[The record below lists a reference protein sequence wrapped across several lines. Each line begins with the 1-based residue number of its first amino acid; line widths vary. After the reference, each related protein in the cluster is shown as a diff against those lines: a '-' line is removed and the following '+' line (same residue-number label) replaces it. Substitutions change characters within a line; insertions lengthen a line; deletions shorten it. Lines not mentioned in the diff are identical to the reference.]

1 MKSAIVKASLLAVVC
16 FAGASSTL
24 AFPFVP
30 QAQASAPLADQQA
43 RWGCGPYGCGG
54 PGWGHRGG
62 GWGRPGWGDGYGW
75 GEHGWRRRHW
85 GGYGGGYGA
94 GPYPYAW

>member
-1 MKSAIVKASLLAVVC
+1 MKSAIVKASLFAVVC

-24 AFPFVP
+24 AFPFAS
-30 QAQASAPLADQQA
+30 QAQASAPMVDQQA

-62 GWGRPGWGDGYGW
+62 GWGHRGGGYGW